1 MNIEHVSFL
10 FKRIHLIR
18 WMLGAILINVL
29 IFTFYVI
36 PNRSKVANLQAQY
49 AGIRQDALEEQRH
62 LKDLQTRLVRLQQA
76 EKDLNY
82 LYTTVLLP
90 KKSGVMDI
98 RLELEG
104 LAQEL
109 QVKRSDFSY
118 VYDSIPGLHLQEF
131 KVSVPIEGSYG
142 DIRRFI
148 NSIERSQHFLILD
161 RVDLTSVRADVLNL
175 SFSVSTYLV
184 ENEI

>member
-1 MNIEHVSFL
+1 
-10 FKRIHLIR
+10 
-18 WMLGAILINVL
+18 MLAAIGINLLV
-29 IFTFYVI
+29 FTFYVI

-49 AGIRQDALEEQRH
+49 AGIRQDALEQQRH
-62 LKDLQTRLVRLQQA
+62 IKDLQMRLLRLQEA
-76 EKDLNY
+76 EKDLKY
-82 LYTTVLLP
+82 LYGTVLLP

-104 LAQEL
+104 LAQDL
-109 QVKRSDFSY
+109 KVKRSDFSY
-118 VYDSIPGLHLQEF
+118 SYGSIPDLHLQEF

-161 RVDLTSVRADVLNL
+161 RVDLTSVREDVLSL
-175 SFSVSTYLV
+175 SFGVSTYLV

>member
-1 MNIEHVSFL
+1 
-10 FKRIHLIR
+10 
-18 WMLGAILINVL
+18 
-29 IFTFYVI
+29 
-36 PNRSKVANLQAQY
+36 
-49 AGIRQDALEEQRH
+49 
-62 LKDLQTRLVRLQQA
+62 
-76 EKDLNY
+76 
-82 LYTTVLLP
+82 
-90 KKSGVMDI
+90 MDI
-98 RLELEG
+98 RLELEE

-109 QVKRSDFSY
+109 QVKRTDFSY
-118 VYDSIPGLHLQEF
+118 TYSSIPGLRLQEF